1 MLFKNNDDTFLS
13 ELVANFQKL
22 NAYYKLSFT
31 IISKNTGTNWK
42 LLHHGKHEICSARL
56 PQLANVK
63 WNIPGM
69 DVL

>member
-22 NAYYKLSFT
+22 DAYYKLSFT

-42 LLHHGKHEICSARL
+42 SLHHGICKICSTKVPRL
-56 PQLANVK
+56 PNVK